1 MSFVEERIKKYYAEE
16 SDLVPKNR
24 RSNGI
29 DVKHRKKDATVYFY
43 IEGAKYSKLPP
54 KFVNNVRRIVEK
66 RVLDEELEHCDYAQ
80 TVIEKDN
87 CHELVEWS
95 SSLRLRQAIL
105 RYGKIKRAMRIRT
118 TTKLLTSYTFHVLL
132 EEE

>member
-43 IEGAKYSKLPP
+43 IEGAKYAKLPP

-66 RVLDEELEHCDYAQ
+66 RVLDEALEKCDFAQ
-80 TVIEKDN
+80 TGIEKDN

-95 SSLRLRQAIL
+95 TSLRLRQAIL
-105 RYGKIKRAMRIRT
+105 RYGKIKRAMRIKT
-118 TTKLLTSYTFHVLL
+118 TTKLHTSYAFHVLL
-132 EEE
+132 EQQ